1 MALCHYP
8 LLLPLLTMCSEGEN
22 SRASDW
28 KYVVNGLSVTV
39 KLRFM
44 GKSQNNFFSTV
55 VVMFVVLIVLKI
67 SLLEDVFGIILVY
80 VLT

>member
-8 LLLPLLTMCSEGEN
+8 LLLPLLTRSSEGEN

-44 GKSQNNFFSTV
+44 GKSRNNFFSTV
-55 VVMFVVLIVLKI
+55 VVRFVVLIVLKI
-67 SLLEDVFGIILVY
+67 SLQENIFGIILVD